1 MQFQKNYARAEYMD
15 IDSSS
20 TKQEEVISVADLNR
34 YVAQVL
40 GQQVP
45 MLWVKGEIS
54 NLTIAAS
61 GHWYFSLKDD
71 SAMVS
76 SVMFR
81 GRAASVGFRPQN
93 GLEIEALGQVG
104 LYEPRG
110 TYQFIIEQMRQ
121 AGKGNLHEEFLRI
134 KNKLIQEGLCD
145 NHRKKSLPSFIKT
158 VGIVTS
164 LGAAALQDVLTA
176 IRRRAPYINIIIY
189 PSLVQGKEAPY
200 ALSHALMQAKQRQEV
215 DVLLLVRGGGS
226 IEDLWAFNDE
236 SLARLIADMPMPVVS
251 GVGHETDF
259 TIADFVADM
268 RAPTPTAAAE
278 LVSVTTESWLSLL
291 EGYRQRLSRGFAH
304 RMQNFSIRVDRVSM
318 RLVSPQQ
325 RLAQLQQKYHYL
337 HKTLHQA
344 IQQMLRE
351 KASDL
356 SQEIRALQ
364 AASPAVEGYY
374 QRVGH
379 LTTRLNRMMPLV
391 LQKKQAQLQAKK
403 EALQAYNPRAI
414 LKRGYSITYNS
425 QAHVVKEANTV
436 QAGEKLRIELGN
448 GQLDVVVLAEE
459 N

>member
-1 MQFQKNYARAEYMD
+1 MQFQKNYARARYMD
-15 IDSSS
+15 VDSSQS
-20 TKQEEVISVADLNR
+20 QQEDVISVSDLNR
-34 YVAQVL
+34 YIAQVL

-71 SAMVS
+71 TAMVS

-104 LYEPRG
+104 LYEQRG

-134 KNKLIQEGLCD
+134 KQKLIQEGLCD
-145 NHRKKSLPSFIKT
+145 SARKKSLPSFIKT

-176 IRRRAPYINIIIY
+176 IRRRAPYMSIIIY

-200 ALSHALMQAKQRQEV
+200 ALSQALTQAKQRQEV

-236 SLARLIADMPMPVVS
+236 SLARLIVDMPMPVVS

-278 LVSVTTESWLSLL
+278 LVSATTESWLSLL

-304 RMQNFSIRVDRVSM
+304 RIQNFSIRVDRVSM

-337 HKTLHQA
+337 QRGLHQA
-344 IQQMLRE
+344 IQQVVRE
-351 KASDL
+351 KESHLA
-356 SQEIRALQ
+356 QEIRALQ
-364 AASPAVEGYY
+364 TVRPAMESYEQKLNQV
-374 QRVGH
+374 RI
-379 LTTRLNRMMPLV
+379 RLNRVMPLV
-391 LQKKQAQLQAKK
+391 LQKKQAQLQAKR

-414 LKRGYSITYNS
+414 LKRGYSITYDS
-425 QAHVVKEANTV
+425 QSHVVKQAKKV
-436 QAGEKLRIELGN
+436 QVGEKLRIELGN

>member
-1 MQFQKNYARAEYMD
+1 MQFQKNYARQPSYGAKND
-15 IDSSS
+15 PSH
-20 TKQEEVISVADLNR
+20 QEEVISVSDLNR
-34 YVAQVL
+34 YVSQVL

-71 SAMVS
+71 TAAVTG
-76 SVMFR
+76 VMFR
-81 GRAASVGFRPQN
+81 GRAAGVDFRPQN
-93 GLEIEALGQVG
+93 GLEVEALGQVG
-104 LYEPRG
+104 LYEQRG
-110 TYQFIIEQMRQ
+110 TYQIIIEQMRL

-145 NHRKKSLPSFIKT
+145 TYRKKALPNFIKT

-176 IRRRAPYINIIIY
+176 MRRRAPYIHIIIY
-189 PSLVQGKEAPY
+189 PSLVQGKEAPH
-200 ALSHALMQAKQRQEV
+200 ALRQALMQARERQEV

-236 SLARLIADMPMPVVS
+236 NLARLIADMPMPVVS

-259 TIADFVADM
+259 TIADFVADV

-278 LVSVTTESWLSLL
+278 MVSVTTEAWQGLL
-291 EGYRQRLSRGFAH
+291 DNQTQRLWRALTH
-304 RMQNFSIRVDRVSM
+304 HMQNFAIRLDRASN

-325 RLAQLQQKYHYL
+325 RLAHIQQQHEYLKKRLQQAVMQVWKE
-337 HKTLHQA
+337 KQA
-344 IQQMLRE
+344 
-351 KASDL
+351 SL

-364 AASPAVEGYY
+364 ATKPQVAYYEQQLEQLSARLGRAV
-374 QRVGH
+374 
-379 LTTRLNRMMPLV
+379 PLV
-391 LQKKQAQLQAKK
+391 WQRKQAQLQRKL

-414 LKRGYSITYNS
+414 LQRGYSITYDS
-425 QAHVVKEANTV
+425 QSHVLKSTENVF
-436 QAGEKLRIELGN
+436 AGQKLRIELGN

-459 N
+459 K